1 MRGEISLQEV
11 NMKKDRIFR
20 PDWTESAPEPGSIRS
35 IVKYGNPNAYKHP
48 SNGWVAM
55 MKREFGMSDD
65 DFRDKR
71 EEGNEMVVL
80 EKPIALKEKHI
91 EKIRAIV
98 GGENVAADD
107 YSRIKYAYGKTTEEL
122 MELRKGIIREVADI
136 VVHPKDKED
145 VSRIVGYC
153 NLNKIPLYVF
163 AAGSSVNF
171 GVRPSKGGVTLVL
184 STHMNKLLELN
195 EANQTARVQPGM
207 FGPAYED
214 VLNHAPERLGARRR
228 YTCGHFPQ
236 SFEYSTV
243 GGWVVTLGSGQASTY
258 YGDAYHIVIS
268 QEYVTPAGTFRTLD
282 YPATATGPKVN
293 DIMKGSEGTFGIL
306 VEVTMKIYRF
316 MPENRR
322 YFSYM
327 FPSWEA
333 AVDASREIMQGE
345 FGLPAVY
352 RISDPEET
360 DRGLKLY
367 GIPSFVDRY
376 LVRKG
381 YKPMERCLCLGTI
394 EGDAD
399 YTKLVMRKIKK
410 VCKAYGAIYLTGYA
424 SKKWEKTR
432 FTEPYMRED
441 LQDFGIQIDTLE
453 ASVTWDNLHNLHQ
466 GVRAYIK
473 NRQGTMCMTH
483 ASHFYPQGTNLY
495 FIFLMKTSDVDEFR
509 KFQRGIIE
517 SIAQHGGSLSHHH
530 GVGRMMAPFMDYHLG
545 NEQMEILRALKRHFD
560 PNNIMN
566 PGGQLGLDLPE
577 IQRKKLL

>member
-1 MRGEISLQEV
+1 
-11 NMKKDRIFR
+11 MKKNRIFK
-20 PDWTESAPEPGSIRS
+20 PDWTESAPNPGSIRS
-35 IVKYGNPNAYKHP
+35 IVKYGDPDAYKHP

-55 MKREFGMSDD
+55 MKQEFGMSDD
-65 DFRDKR
+65 DFVHKR
-71 EEGNEMVVL
+71 EEGNAPVVL
-80 EKPIALKEKHI
+80 DKPASLKEKHI
-91 EKIRAIV
+91 TVIRDIV
-98 GGENVAADD
+98 GEDNVARDD
-107 YSRIKYAYGKTTEEL
+107 YSRVKYAYGKTTEEL

-136 VVHPKDKED
+136 VVHPRDKDD
-145 VSRIVGYC
+145 VAAIVAYC
-153 NLNKIPLYVF
+153 DNNKIPLYVF

-171 GVRPSKGGVTLVL
+171 GVRPAKGGITLVL
-184 STHMNKLLELN
+184 STHMNKLVELN

-207 FGPAYED
+207 FGPAYENA
-214 VLNHAPERLGARRR
+214 LNNAPEKVGAKRR

-258 YGDAYHIVIS
+258 YGDACDIVIS
-268 QEYVTPAGTFRTLD
+268 QEYVTPAGMFKTLD

-306 VEVTMKIYRF
+306 VEVTMKIFRF

-322 YFSYM
+322 YFSFM
-327 FPSWEA
+327 FPSWET

-367 GIPSFVDRY
+367 GIPSLVDRY
-376 LVRKG
+376 LVKKG
-381 YKPMERCLCLGTI
+381 FIPMERSLCMGTI

-399 YTKLVMRKIKK
+399 YTRLVMRKIKK
-410 VCKAYGAIYLTGYA
+410 ACRACGAISLTGYA
-424 SKKWEKTR
+424 SRKWEKTR

-473 NRQGTMCMTH
+473 NRPGTMCMTH

-509 KFQRGIIE
+509 AFQRGVIDNIVKY
-517 SIAQHGGSLSHHH
+517 GGSLSHHH
-530 GVGRMMAPFMDYHLG
+530 GVGRMMGPLMDEHLG
-545 NEQMEILRALKRHFD
+545 KEQMEVLRALKKHFD
-560 PNNIMN
+560 PMGIMN

-577 IQRKKLL
+577 KERKKAI

>member
-1 MRGEISLQEV
+1 
-11 NMKKDRIFR
+11 MKRKKTFK
-20 PDWTESAPEPGSIRS
+20 PDWTESAPKPGTIRS
-35 IVKYGNPNAYKHP
+35 IVKYGDPNAYKHP

-55 MKREFGMSDD
+55 MMREFGMSDD
-65 DFRDKR
+65 FSHKR
-71 EEGNEMVVL
+71 EEGGEQVVL
-80 EKPIALKEKHI
+80 EKPVMLKEKHI
-91 EKIRAIV
+91 TRITSIV
-98 GGENVAADD
+98 GEENVATDD
-107 YSRIKYAYGKTTEEL
+107 YSRVKYAYGKTTEEL
-122 MELRKGIIREVADI
+122 MELRKGIFREVADI
-136 VVHPKDKED
+136 VVHPRDKDD
-145 VSRIVGYC
+145 VAAIVSYC
-153 NLNKIPLYVF
+153 DKNRIPLYVF

-171 GVRPSKGGVTLVL
+171 GVRPAKGGVSLVL
-184 STHMNKLLELN
+184 STHMNKLLEIN
-195 EANQTARVQPGM
+195 EVNQTARVQPGM

-214 VLNHAPERLGARRR
+214 ALNHAPERVGTKRR

-268 QEYVTPAGTFRTLD
+268 QEYVTPAGTFKTLD

-306 VEVTMKIYRF
+306 VEVTMKIFRY
-316 MPENRR
+316 MPDNRR
-322 YFSYM
+322 YFSFM

-376 LVRKG
+376 LIKKG
-381 YKPMERCLCLGTI
+381 FRPMERSLCLGTI

-399 YTKLVMRKIKK
+399 YTKLVQRKIKK
-410 VCKAYGAIYLTGYA
+410 VCKSYGAICLTGYA

-453 ASVTWDNLHNLHQ
+453 ASVTWDNLHRLHQ

-473 NRQGTMCMTH
+473 SRPDTMCMTH

-509 KFQRGIIE
+509 AFQRGVIDNIMKY
-517 SIAQHGGSLSHHH
+517 GGSLSHHH
-530 GVGRMMAPFMDYHLG
+530 GVGRMMGPLMDEHLG
-545 NEQMEILRALKRHFD
+545 TQQMEVLRALKRHFD

-566 PGGQLGLDLPE
+566 PGGQMGLDLPKT
-577 IQRKKLL
+577 QRKNLR